1 MASTFENGQ
10 SLAVVRAILNGNAD
24 DITQLQLKIGGS
36 NVLPI
41 ANGGTGTSVDA
52 EYETRDEMVDNIAS
66 LLSIANGSV
75 ISAGSQLY
83 QKVNSS
89 TVISDL
95 PNFIPFGQ
103 PTMAHW
109 GVPIDGTTDATAK
122 VREAVAS
129 GYPVILA
136 QAGYYRL
143 TNQVILQDCQIVGEG
158 YDFLAMNVST
168 FNDLSG
174 TVFLCNFGTGVA
186 ESLFYLKRSG
196 QISQCMA
203 YFIGQ
208 SATRPTNW
216 VPVTTPWAV
225 TTGSY
230 TNTARTVRQE
240 RSGITDFCFLEF
252 THGIRGR
259 TGGEQGYFARVRG
272 NPFTVGID
280 FDANYDVTRFRDF
293 HFWPFGGNANAWQ
306 LNERVWTLNNLSAY
320 RFGRV
325 DGLLMDGCF
334 TIGAAIAI
342 EFYPSTSGNSLNGTA
357 TTNFHV
363 TDCYLDGANV
373 SVQIAGTY
381 AAGWYPSGQ
390 LVNCTMQHWD
400 SVDNEIVT
408 EYPNIVVSSQIK
420 ILQFVGCVLTAA
432 GGNRNGS
439 YVTFNAPNGV
449 VNFSACSVSDWDLA
463 ATGAAA
469 FVQTGASSQIVLN
482 DMRYFA
488 ANNTIVY
495 PSYGLVSGKAI
506 ASGNVLQG
514 MQYASGTTYQLP
526 SDGATTVEYI
536 GAAAASNP
544 AVRMRRSRGTL
555 DAKTTTNTGD
565 ILGDIGIF
573 GWRGDAY
580 SQTSIIRSLA
590 GSAGAGAPITGNV
603 QFLLQNNST
612 SGGTDTYTQALTMT
626 PTVISSPS
634 AFLGLG
640 TTAPA
645 RVLHVKNS
653 TPIIRIEDTDTAVS
667 TIYAEVQAD
676 TTGSLTLSADPG
688 DAGAA
693 SSINFN
699 VDNLEVADL
708 SNSGYLR
715 FNKAAFAAGGVCS
728 QQSDNNLNLGGGQ
741 NPINDGVNFA
751 LSGSTNVSATA
762 GFLFRDDTTQKHG
775 WNRASDYFFWN
786 TGGSE
791 RVRLTSTGALLIGA
805 TVATDRTLSV
815 SKRITGATT
824 AYGVTNNGEIQSDVT
839 ATAYMYRTTPG
850 VAAAAFTLPNLFH
863 YTAAQG
869 AIGAGATVT
878 NQVGYLVEASLI
890 GAAANV
896 GFQVNGVAAASVT
909 TGKTVRAMQT
919 GQATAS
925 GGGTAHNL
933 YINGT
938 APSYFQGNVG
948 LGTDAPARVLHVK
961 NTNPSIRLE
970 DADTGVSTIYA
981 EIDATTAGSLLL
993 KADPGNSAAGSNI
1006 QFEIDATELL
1016 RIGPS
1021 GQIGIAG
1028 ANYGT
1033 AGQPLVSGGSG
1044 SVAWGPILTSGT
1056 YTPTLTITGAL
1067 TANIQA
1073 ATAFAQTQY
1082 SRNGDMVTVF
1092 GSVAIDPTT
1101 AATDTIL
1108 LMSLPIASNLGSAR
1122 QLAGTGAAT
1131 TAGKYGECLGIEG
1144 EITTDQASIS
1154 LRPSGT
1160 TNVPYTFSF
1169 TYQVI

>member
-52 EYETRDEMVDNIAS
+52 EYETRAAMVDNIAA

-109 GVPIDGTTDATAK
+109 GVPIDGTTDATTK

-158 YDFLAMNVST
+158 YDFLTMNVST

-390 LVNCTMQHWD
+390 LVNCTMHHWD

-580 SQTSIIRSLA
+580 SQTSIIRSVA

-612 SGGTDTYTQALTMT
+612 SGGTDTYTQALIMT
-626 PTVISSPS
+626 PTAVSIPTTSTS
-634 AFLGLG
+634 LGLG
-640 TTAPA
+640 TNTPQ
-645 RVLHVKNS
+645 RVLHVKNP
-653 TPIIRIEDTDTAVS
+653 TPVIRIEDTDTAVS
-667 TIYAEVQAD
+667 TIYAEVQSGLTGELQLISDPGNASSSASSVQFLVD
-676 TTGSLTLSADPG
+676 GAERGRFSNTGTFVIGTTG
-688 DAGAA
+688 GA
-693 SSINFN
+693 
-699 VDNLEVADL
+699 
-708 SNSGYLR
+708 
-715 FNKAAFAAGGVCS
+715 
-728 QQSDNNLNLGGGQ
+728 
-741 NPINDGVNFA
+741 
-751 LSGSTNVSATA
+751 
-762 GFLFRDDTTQKHG
+762 
-775 WNRASDYFFWN
+775 
-786 TGGSE
+786 E
-791 RVRLTSTGALLIGA
+791 RS
-805 TVATDRTLSV
+805 LSV
-815 SKRITGATT
+815 SKDITGNTS
-824 AYGVTNNGEIQSDVT
+824 AYSTVQTGAIQTDVT
-839 ATAYMYRTTPG
+839 ATVYMNRTVPTVVASHPG
-850 VAAAAFTLPNLFH
+850 LTSLFH
-863 YTAAQG
+863 YAASQG
-869 AIGAGATVT
+869 TIGAGSTVT
-878 NQVGYLVEASLI
+878 NQIGYLVEANLI
-890 GAAANV
+890 GATSNTAFAFT
-896 GFQVNGVAAASVT
+896 GIAAASVT
-909 TGKTVRAMQT
+909 TGKFVYGLTSNQAIATGGGTAYNLYAQGTAPNYLAGATGIGRTPNAFETLSVGKNITGGTNAFGIVSDGTVQTDVTGTVNVNRSIPSVVASHPGVNQLLHYVATQGTFGAGSTVTTQAGFQVAPSLIGASANIGFWHAGVAAASVTAGKTVRAMQSD
-919 GQATAS
+919 QAIAS
-925 GGGTAHNL
+925 GGGVAHNL
-933 YINGT
+933 YVAGT
-938 APSYFQGNVG
+938 APNYFAGNVG
-948 LGTDAPARVLHVK
+948 VGIASPITPLHVVGA
-961 NTNPSIRLE
+961 TVT
-970 DADTGVSTIYA
+970 TGVAYKNQPAQTS
-981 EIDATTAGSLLL
+981 
-993 KADPGNSAAGSNI
+993 KAAA
-1006 QFEIDATELL
+1006 A
-1016 RIGPS
+1016 
-1021 GQIGIAG
+1021 
-1028 ANYGT
+1028 
-1033 AGQPLVSGGSG
+1033 
-1044 SVAWGPILTSGT
+1044 
-1056 YTPTLTITGAL
+1056 TLTIAELLTGIVQYTGAL
-1067 TANIQA
+1067 ATLTLPTGTLIEGGVPATFPVDMSFDVSVINTGSGIATLGTATGLTLVGSMDVA
-1073 ATAFAQTQY
+1073 VTASGLF
-1082 SRNGDMVTVF
+1082 RF
-1092 GSVAIDPTT
+1092 RKT
-1101 AATDTIL
+1101 AANTYTVY
-1108 LMSLPIASNLGSAR
+1108 R
-1122 QLAGTGAAT
+1122 
-1131 TAGKYGECLGIEG
+1131 
-1144 EITTDQASIS
+1144 IS
-1154 LRPSGT
+1154 
-1160 TNVPYTFSF
+1160 
-1169 TYQVI
+1169 